1 MTFGCRRD
9 CVRKENW
16 CCKRQC
22 LTTMPPK
29 NKSKKFLAAQKKRE
43 EERIAKSA
51 KDSSDT
57 GSTITDG
64 SNGTSS
70 LSAKAKDI
78 LASITDVGTTLPSE
92 IDTDISAA
100 GVLHSLPTARDIK
113 IGSVSINYHGKMLVE
128 DAMIELTVGRRYGLI
143 GRNGC
148 GKSTFLKTL
157 AARALPV
164 PQHIDIYLLSEEAA
178 PCQETA
184 LEYVVNS
191 AKNEVKRLE
200 DLSEQILEEDGP
212 DSDSLQ
218 PLYDRLDEL
227 DPSTFESRA
236 STILFGLGFNAST
249 MKKKTCDMSGGWR
262 MRVALARALFIQ
274 PTMLL
279 LDEPT
284 NHLDL
289 NACVWLEEYLRR
301 YNKILVIVSHSQDFL
316 DGVCTDVMVMQQ
328 KKLRYWGGNY
338 STYVK
343 TRKEQDVNQ
352 LKLYKKQQEE
362 IKHIKQ
368 FIASCGTYSNLVRQ
382 AKSRQKQLDKMVE
395 AGLLEPPYEEALFR
409 FRFPSCGY
417 MAPPLISFTDVSFSY
432 SGKKEDYLYSNLS
445 FGIDGESRV
454 SIVGP
459 NGAGKSTLLNL
470 MVHKLVPTEGAV
482 SHKSGLRIGRYHQ
495 HSADQL
501 DFDKSPIDY
510 LRSRFPGL
518 HKETQG
524 WRSEVGKFGIT
535 GDAQLAPISHLSD
548 GLKTRLAFA
557 EIGLQKPHI
566 LLLDEPTNAF
576 DMEGIDALAAAIN
589 EFEGGVVLVSHDFR
603 LLSQTAREIWVVDH
617 GIEIWDGDIA
627 SYKEFLKKDMKW

>member
-1 MTFGCRRD
+1 MA
-9 CVRKENW
+9 
-16 CCKRQC
+16 
-22 LTTMPPK
+22 PK

-43 EERIAKSA
+43 EERLAKLKESGA
-51 KDSSDT
+51 LDVADAAST
-57 GSTITDG
+57 VTNGSTESDG
-64 SNGTSS
+64 GKRGGLKNMKGVAES
-70 LSAKAKDI
+70 LPPKDD
-78 LASITDVGTTLPSE
+78 LTRTAT
-92 IDTDISAA
+92 
-100 GVLHSLPTARDIK
+100 GVLHSIPTARDIK
-113 IGSVSINYHGKMLVE
+113 IGSFSLNYHGKMLVE

-148 GKSTFLKTL
+148 GKSTFLKCL
-157 AARALPV
+157 AAREVPI
-164 PQHIDIYLLSEEAA
+164 PQHVDIYLLSEEAQ
-178 PCQETA
+178 PSEDTA
-184 LEYVVNS
+184 LDYVINS
-191 AKNEVKRLE
+191 AKEEVQRLE
-200 DLSEQILEEDGP
+200 DESERILTEDGP
-212 DSDSLQ
+212 DSDLLP

-236 STILFGLGFNAST
+236 STILCGLGFNAT
-249 MKKKTCDMSGGWR
+249 TIKKRTCDMSGGWR

-289 NACVWLEEYLRR
+289 NACVWLEEYLSR

-316 DGVCTDVMVMQQ
+316 DGVCTDTMVMQE
-328 KKLRYWGGNY
+328 KRLKYWGGNY

-395 AGLLEPPYEEALFR
+395 AGLLEPPFEEALFK
-409 FRFPSCGY
+409 FRFPSQGV
-417 MAPPLISFTDVSFSY
+417 MAPPLISFTDVAFSY
-432 SGKKEDYLYSNLS
+432 SGKKEDFLYSGLS
-445 FGIDGESRV
+445 FGVDSDSRI

-470 MVHKLVPTEGAV
+470 MVHKLTPTEGTV

-501 DFDKSPIDY
+501 DFSISPIEY
-510 LRSRFPGL
+510 LRSKFPGL
-518 HKETQG
+518 HKEIQG

-535 GDAQLAPISHLSD
+535 GDAQLEPIGHLSD
-548 GLKTRLAFA
+548 GMKTRLSFA

-576 DMEGIDALAAAIN
+576 DMEGIDALAEAIN

-603 LLSQTAREIWVVDH
+603 LLSQVAKEIWVVDF
-617 GIEIWDGDIA
+617 GVTSWDGDIQ
-627 SYKEFLKKDMKW
+627 SYKESLKQGMKW

>member
-1 MTFGCRRD
+1 
-9 CVRKENW
+9 
-16 CCKRQC
+16 
-22 LTTMPPK
+22 MPPK

-43 EERIAKSA
+43 DERLVKTCH
-51 KDSSDT
+51 DSSDA
-57 GSTITDG
+57 GSTITNS
-64 SNGTSS
+64 SNGTSN
-70 LSAKAKDI
+70 LSAKAKDALESI
-78 LASITDVGTTLPSE
+78 ADLADAMQPGV
-92 IDTDISAA
+92 DTDISGS
-100 GVLHSLPTARDIK
+100 GVLHSLPAARDIK

-157 AARALPV
+157 AARCLPV
-164 PQHIDIYLLSEEAA
+164 PEHIDIYLLSEEAQ
-178 PCQETA
+178 PSEDSA
-184 LEYVVNS
+184 LDFVVNS

-200 DLSEQILEEDGP
+200 DISEQILVEEGP
-212 DSDSLQ
+212 DSEMLL
-218 PLYDRLDEL
+218 PLYERLDEL

-236 STILFGLGFNAST
+236 ATILCGLGFNAT
-249 MKKKTCDMSGGWR
+249 TIKKRTCDMSGGWR

-301 YNKILVIVSHSQDFL
+301 YDKILVIVSHSQDFL
-316 DGVCTDVMVMQQ
+316 DGVCTDIMVMQQ
-328 KKLRYWGGNY
+328 QKLKYWGGNY

-343 TRKEQDVNQ
+343 TRKEQDINQ

-395 AGLLEPPYEEALFR
+395 AGLLEPPYEETLFR
-409 FRFPSCGY
+409 FRFPSCGS
-417 MAPPLISFTDVSFSY
+417 MAPPLISFTDVAFAY
-432 SGKKEDYLYSNLS
+432 SGKKEDYLYSKLS
-445 FGIDGESRV
+445 FGIDGDSRV

-470 MVHKLVPTEGAV
+470 MVHKLTPTEGSV
-482 SHKSGLRIGRYHQ
+482 SLKAGLRIGRYHQ
-495 HSADQL
+495 HTADQL
-501 DFDKSPIDY
+501 DFDASPVEY
-510 LRSRFPGL
+510 LRSKFPGL
-518 HKETQG
+518 HQEIQG

-535 GDAQLAPISHLSD
+535 GEAQLAPIGHLSD

-557 EIGLQKPHI
+557 EIGLQKPHV

-603 LLSQTAREIWVVDH
+603 LLSQVAREIWVVDH
-617 GIEIWDGDIA
+617 GIEIWNGDIA
-627 SYKEFLKKDMKW
+627 SYKISLKKGMKW